1 MGSGYENP
9 LSWSFEAWL
18 RNTRRTGKCK
28 EQTICQMES
37 FWLKEFIWM
46 SDSRPH
52 FTFPSWRAQWSYFFF
67 RPNTKW
73 ERHLFWIHK
82 SHQPFL
88 FPVNLRALT
97 EASRLWTR
105 QSHPNFKN
113 CSIRIS
119 MALLGEPAPQPER
132 QDLAAPFRY
141 VPTAPAEPPGRT
153 RRNEETRPC
162 QLRINAVPN
171 AAGSAYLDRASGRV
185 EVIEFCPGW
194 GYCGYWLISRL
205 TICLFVL
212 PWFARCVII
221 IHNWIYS
228 NWKTCLL

>member
-1 MGSGYENP
+1 MGSGCENP

-113 CSIRIS
+113 CTVAFELAWRCSGNLPRS
-119 MALLGEPAPQPER
+119 RNAKTLLRHSDMCLLPLLNRLVER
-132 QDLAAPFRY
+132 VAMKR
-141 VPTAPAEPPGRT
+141 PGRANCAST
-153 RRNEETRPC
+153 QC
-162 QLRINAVPN
+162 QMRLDQLIWTGLLVGLRLLSFA
-171 AAGSAYLDRASGRV
+171 LV
-185 EVIEFCPGW
+185 EVTAVTGW
-194 GYCGYWLISRL
+194 L
-205 TICLFVL
+205 
-212 PWFARCVII
+212 AD
-221 IHNWIYS
+221 
-228 NWKTCLL
+228 